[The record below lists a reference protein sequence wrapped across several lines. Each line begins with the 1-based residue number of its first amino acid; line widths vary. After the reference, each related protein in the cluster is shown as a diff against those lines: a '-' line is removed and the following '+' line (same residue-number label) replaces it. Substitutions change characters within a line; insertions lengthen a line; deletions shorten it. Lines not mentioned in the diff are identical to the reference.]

1 MFNQLEFDFVSPW
14 LSAPVADELHM
25 LEEANKFLSRG
36 EQLLV
41 LRKLAAELH
50 HEGLQLDPK
59 PTNELEELKVLLGSA
74 AWKKS
79 ERQWR
84 HRMRKN
90 PSRVRK
96 VILCMRA
103 LYELSAI
110 KAHEQ

>member
-1 MFNQLEFDFVSPW
+1 MFSQLEFDFVSPY
-14 LSAPVADELHM
+14 LAEPGPEELHM
-25 LEEANKFLSRG
+25 LQEANKFLSKG

-50 HEGLQLDPK
+50 FQGLQFDRN
-59 PTNELEELKVLLGSA
+59 PTNELEELRVLIGSS

-79 ERQWR
+79 QHQWR
-84 HRMRKN
+84 RRMRQN

-110 KAHEQ
+110 KTNEQ